1 MNQGERDEIL
11 FKLSTAHYSP
21 GQIRNPGGSAMS
33 VQIPDPQTLSGYS
46 DHALTNLAN
55 SVGLGKAPPRAKSDC
70 EIQHNG
76 KWISV
81 SLKSNRGASAT
92 ILNHT
97 HRAGVLAAAHR
108 IGYNM
113 RQLDTCVQRYHDLR
127 SRGVLPEDVSNA
139 DPNSPF
145 GAHASALIPIVNYFL
160 MRGTGG
166 GDSPYPANYVGV
178 ISNPFVGLNGI
189 SLSDA
194 NTYIAQNWHNIRFC
208 MRHKN
213 PSSSPDSNPWNVIH
227 DGRVR
232 GELHIRLL

>member
-1 MNQGERDEIL
+1 MNHGERDEIL

-21 GQIRNPGGSAMS
+21 GQIRNPGGSVKAM
-33 VQIPDPQTLSGYS
+33 QIPDPQTLSGYS
-46 DHALTNLAN
+46 DSALTNLAN
-55 SVGLGKAPPRAKSDC
+55 SAGLGKAPSRAKSDC
-70 EIQHNG
+70 EILHDG

-97 HRAGVLAAAHR
+97 HRAGVLAAAQR

-113 RQLDTCVQRYHDLR
+113 RQLDNYVQRYHDLR
-127 SRGVLPEDVSNA
+127 RRGVLSEDVSNA

-145 GAHASALIPIVNYFL
+145 GPHASALIPIVNYFL

-166 GDSPYPANYVGV
+166 GDSAYPAHYVGV

-189 SLSDA
+189 SISNA
-194 NTYIAQNWHNIRFC
+194 NTYIAQNWQNIRFC

-213 PSSSPDSNPWNVIH
+213 PSSSPDSKPWNFIH
-227 DGRVR
+227 DGKVR

>member
-21 GQIRNPGGSAMS
+21 GQIRNPGGNAPTM
-33 VQIPDPQTLSGYS
+33 QIPGPQTLSGYS
-46 DHALTNLAN
+46 DSALTNLAN
-55 SVGLGKAPPRAKSDC
+55 SVGLGKAPSRAKSDC
-70 EIQHNG
+70 EILHNG

-97 HRAGVLAAAHR
+97 HRAGVLAAAQR

-113 RQLDTCVQRYHDLR
+113 QQLDKCVQRYHVLR
-127 SRGVLPEDVSNA
+127 SKGDLGEDVSNA

-145 GAHASALIPIVNYFL
+145 GPHQTALLPIVNYFL
-160 MRGTGG
+160 MQGTGSG
-166 GDSPYPANYVGV
+166 ESPYPAHYVGV
-178 ISNPFVGLNGI
+178 ISNPFDGLNGI
-189 SLSDA
+189 FISDA

-208 MRHKN
+208 MRKKN
-213 PSSSPDSNPWNVIH
+213 PSSAPESIPWNVTH
-227 DGRVR
+227 DGKVK
-232 GELHIRLL
+232 GELHIRLM